1 MTGTRAMMLAA
12 GLGTRMR
19 PLTLTRPKPLIEV
32 AGRSLIDRG
41 VDALEH
47 ANVELVVVN
56 KHYLAGQIEDWA
68 AARTTPHIIVQ
79 DEEALIL
86 DTGGGVAK
94 ALPHLGP
101 EPFFVLNSDS
111 FWVDGPQPALQRMR
125 QAWNDATMD
134 CLLLLA
140 RKDRSTGFD
149 GPGDFDMDATGRL
162 ARRSGETAEH
172 VYAGAYLVH
181 PRLFRDA
188 PEGAFSM
195 NQLWNRALAD
205 GRLHGLVHDGWWLHV
220 GTPDA
225 IALAQDKLR
234 QLGQP

>member
-32 AGRSLIDRG
+32 AGRSLLDRG
-41 VDALEH
+41 VDALQRAGISE
-47 ANVELVVVN
+47 VVVN
-56 KHYLAGQIEDWA
+56 KHYLAGQIDSWA

-101 EPFFVLNSDS
+101 DPFFVLNSDS

-134 CLLLLA
+134 CLA
-140 RKDRSTGFD
+140 FACPQ
-149 GPGDFDMDATGRL
+149 GPLYR
-162 ARRSGETAEH
+162 
-172 VYAGAYLVH
+172 V
-181 PRLFRDA
+181 
-188 PEGAFSM
+188 
-195 NQLWNRALAD
+195 
-205 GRLHGLVHDGWWLHV
+205 
-220 GTPDA
+220 
-225 IALAQDKLR
+225 
-234 QLGQP
+234 